1 MDEFFDKPII
11 EQMFSSRREDYEQ
24 SFFENDKEIKD
35 IDTDIV
41 AKEND
46 INDFFKLFV
55 KDEEKIKKLNLLI
68 MKYEMAMSD
77 ERDYWC
83 LKYYKQGMI
92 DMYKLLK
99 EIGAIS
105 TTQNI
110 NDDNPTKKD
119 NNFID
124 KLFNTKNEDTK

>member
-119 NNFID
+119 NDFID
-124 KLFNTKNEDTK
+124 KLCNNAKKELK

>member
-1 MDEFFDKPII
+1 MDEFFYKPII
-11 EQMFSSRREDYEQ
+11 EQMFTSRREDYEQ
-24 SFFENDKEIKD
+24 SFFDNDKEVKD
-35 IDTDIV
+35 IDKNIV

-46 INDFFKLFV
+46 IDNFFKLFV
-55 KDEEKIKKLNLLI
+55 KDEEKIKELNLLI
-68 MKYEMAMSD
+68 IKYEMAMSD

-110 NDDNPTKKD
+110 KEDNQTEKD
-119 NNFID
+119 SDFID
-124 KLFNTKNEDTK
+124 KFFNTEKEDTK

>member
-24 SFFENDKEIKD
+24 SFFDNDKEVKD
-35 IDTDIV
+35 IDKNIV

-46 INDFFKLFV
+46 IDDFFKLFV
-55 KDEEKIKKLNLLI
+55 KDEEKIKELNLLI
-68 MKYEMAMSD
+68 IKYEMAMSD

-110 NDDNPTKKD
+110 KEDNQTEKD
-119 NNFID
+119 SDFID
-124 KLFNTKNEDTK
+124 KLCNNAKKELK

>member
-105 TTQNI
+105 ITQNI
-110 NDDNPTKKD
+110 KEDNQTEKD
-119 NNFID
+119 SDFID
-124 KLFNTKNEDTK
+124 KLYNNVKKESK

>member
-24 SFFENDKEIKD
+24 SFFDNDKEVKD
-35 IDTDIV
+35 IDKNIV

-46 INDFFKLFV
+46 IDDFFKLFV
-55 KDEEKIKKLNLLI
+55 KDEEKIKELNLLI
-68 MKYEMAMSD
+68 IKYEMAMSD

-110 NDDNPTKKD
+110 KEDNQTEKD
-119 NNFID
+119 SDFID
-124 KLFNTKNEDTK
+124 KLYNNVKKESK

>member
-24 SFFENDKEIKD
+24 SFFDNDKEVKD
-35 IDTDIV
+35 IDKNIV

-46 INDFFKLFV
+46 IDDFFKLFV
-55 KDEEKIKKLNLLI
+55 KDEEKIKELNLLI
-68 MKYEMAMSD
+68 IKYEMAMSD

-99 EIGAIS
+99 EIGAMSVIQPS
-105 TTQNI
+105 KNE
-110 NDDNPTKKD
+110 NKAKKHSD
-119 NNFID
+119 FID
-124 KLFNTKNEDTK
+124 KLYNNIKKEEK

>member
-1 MDEFFDKPII
+1 MDEFFYKPII
-11 EQMFSSRREDYEQ
+11 EQMFTSRREDYEQ
-24 SFFENDKEIKD
+24 SFFDNDKEVKD
-35 IDTDIV
+35 IDKNIV

-46 INDFFKLFV
+46 IDNFFKLFV
-55 KDEEKIKKLNLLI
+55 KDEEKIKELNLLI
-68 MKYEMAMSD
+68 IKYEMAMSD

-105 TTQNI
+105 IIQSSENENKSQI
-110 NDDNPTKKD
+110 DSD
-119 NNFID
+119 FID
-124 KLFNTKNEDTK
+124 KLCNNAKKELK

>member
-119 NNFID
+119 NDFID

>member
-24 SFFENDKEIKD
+24 SFFDNDKEVKD
-35 IDTDIV
+35 IDKNIV

-46 INDFFKLFV
+46 IDDFFKLFV
-55 KDEEKIKKLNLLI
+55 KDEEKIKELNLLI
-68 MKYEMAMSD
+68 IKYEMAMSD

-83 LKYYKQGMI
+83 LKYYNQGMI

-110 NDDNPTKKD
+110 KEDNQTEKD
-119 NNFID
+119 SDFID
-124 KLFNTKNEDTK
+124 KLYNNVKKESK

>member
-11 EQMFSSRREDYEQ
+11 EQMFTSRREDYEQ
-24 SFFENDKEIKD
+24 SFFDNDKEVKD
-35 IDTDIV
+35 IDKNIV

-46 INDFFKLFV
+46 IDNFFKLFV
-55 KDEEKIKKLNLLI
+55 KDE
-68 MKYEMAMSD
+68 
-77 ERDYWC
+77 RDYWS

-105 TTQNI
+105 IIQSSENENKAQI
-110 NDDNPTKKD
+110 DSD
-119 NNFID
+119 FID
-124 KLFNTKNEDTK
+124 KLCNNAKKELK

>member
-11 EQMFSSRREDYEQ
+11 EQMFTSRREDYEQ
-24 SFFENDKEIKD
+24 SFFDNDKEVKD
-35 IDTDIV
+35 IDKNIV

-46 INDFFKLFV
+46 IDNFFKLFV
-55 KDEEKIKKLNLLI
+55 KDEEKIKELNMLI
-68 MKYEMAMSD
+68 IKCEIAMSD
-77 ERDYWC
+77 ERDYWS

-110 NDDNPTKKD
+110 KEDNQTEKD
-119 NNFID
+119 SDFID
-124 KLFNTKNEDTK
+124 KFFNTEKEDTK

>member
-1 MDEFFDKPII
+1 MDEFFYKPII
-11 EQMFSSRREDYEQ
+11 EQMFTSRREDYEQ
-24 SFFENDKEIKD
+24 SFFDNDKEVKD
-35 IDTDIV
+35 IDKNIV

-46 INDFFKLFV
+46 IDNFFKLFV
-55 KDEEKIKKLNLLI
+55 KDEEKIKELNLLI
-68 MKYEMAMSD
+68 IKYEMAMSD

-105 TTQNI
+105 IIQSSENENKAQI
-110 NDDNPTKKD
+110 DSD
-119 NNFID
+119 FID
-124 KLFNTKNEDTK
+124 KLCNNAKKELK

>member
-11 EQMFSSRREDYEQ
+11 EQMFTSRREDYEQ
-24 SFFENDKEIKD
+24 SFFDNDKEVKD
-35 IDTDIV
+35 IDKNIV

-46 INDFFKLFV
+46 IDNFFKLFV
-55 KDEEKIKKLNLLI
+55 KDEEKIKELNLLI
-68 MKYEMAMSD
+68 IKYEMAMSD

-110 NDDNPTKKD
+110 KEDNQTEKD
-119 NNFID
+119 SDFID
-124 KLFNTKNEDTK
+124 KFFNTEKEDTK

>member
-119 NNFID
+119 NDFID
-124 KLFNTKNEDTK
+124 KLYNNVKKESK

>member
-1 MDEFFDKPII
+1 
-11 EQMFSSRREDYEQ
+11 
-24 SFFENDKEIKD
+24 
-35 IDTDIV
+35 
-41 AKEND
+41 
-46 INDFFKLFV
+46 
-55 KDEEKIKKLNLLI
+55 
-68 MKYEMAMSD
+68 MSD

-110 NDDNPTKKD
+110 KEDNQTEKD
-119 NNFID
+119 SDFID
-124 KLFNTKNEDTK
+124 KFFNTEKEDTK